1 LRELSKTKSVARL
14 SGDNSAAGIS
24 ASAGDSSV
32 EKEKKGGISIY
43 YWWGIHHTFGCFFKK
58 MLKNSANT
66 TSGLL
71 EVWSEELEG
80 KSDFSNYHTK
90 LVCIIFPYHL

>member
-43 YWWGIHHTFGCFFKK
+43 Y
-58 MLKNSANT
+58 
-66 TSGLL
+66 
-71 EVWSEELEG
+71 
-80 KSDFSNYHTK
+80 
-90 LVCIIFPYHL
+90 